1 VNDIVRRGRA
11 WIPVAKAAALFLLPM
26 PLFFA
31 AILDLASGDLG
42 RFALTGGGLASFFT
56 AGTLMWRALVAE
68 ARYLLGQRLDP
79 PAFPLKATSLVLTAL
94 GTAAASLAG
103 GNSIAVVIV
112 IALLAAVGHWAFYG
126 ADLRKRRVNI
136 PRVNGIDID
145 SVTAQVKQA
154 YGRLRGIEAAA
165 RNITVREFGER
176 LERIIDIGRDI
187 LAEIERDPR
196 DASRAR
202 RFLNVYLDSAEKVT
216 TQYAQSH
223 RKLLSQPLEQNFR
236 QLLIDMEQNFS
247 EQRKKLLESDA
258 MILDADIEVLKTR
271 LKREGIT

>member
-31 AILDLASGDLG
+31 SLVDLASGDLG

-56 AGTLMWRALVAE
+56 AGTLMWRALIAE
-68 ARYLLGQRLDP
+68 ARYLLGERLDP
-79 PAFPLKATSLVLTAL
+79 PAFPLKAASLVLTAL
-94 GTAAASLAG
+94 GTGLASLAG
-103 GNSIAVVIV
+103 GNSMAVVIV
-112 IALLAAVGHWAFYG
+112 FAVLAAVGHAAFYG
-126 ADLRKRRVNI
+126 RDLRRSRVNVA
-136 PRVNGIDID
+136 RVDGIDID
-145 SVTAQVKQA
+145 AVTAQVKQA

-176 LERIIDIGRDI
+176 LARITDIGRDI

-223 RKLLSQPLEQNFR
+223 RQLRHQPLEENFR
-236 QLLIDMEQNFS
+236 QLLVDMEQNFS
-247 EQRKKLLESDA
+247 DQRKKLLETDA
-258 MILDADIEVLKTR
+258 MNLDVDIEVLKTR